1 MASARCYLIITGA
14 YVKIVTNLIRALFCL
29 KASYVQG
36 ASKKKKFCTKC
47 SSSNYFRKQHFLDCL
62 TSLLPPSTFFIF
74 PLKSLSSL
82 LIMLVCQNVVWHRC
96 QRFWIIKKEMLFSFL
111 SNFSCAFLRCIWF
124 LPYQV
129 FSISWNLWWA
139 TIYQTRKTSFC
150 YNCYFIF
157 IKILFF
163 SITLSLFLHEVLQ

>member
-1 MASARCYLIITGA
+1 MTSARCYLIITGA

-96 QRFWIIKKEMLFSFL
+96 QRFWIIKKKCFFHFYQILTMYLIFAISSILNFVKSL
-111 SNFSCAFLRCIWF
+111 VSSNIPNS
-124 LPYQV
+124 Q
-129 FSISWNLWWA
+129 NL
-139 TIYQTRKTSFC
+139 
-150 YNCYFIF
+150 
-157 IKILFF
+157 
-163 SITLSLFLHEVLQ
+163 VLL

>member
-1 MASARCYLIITGA
+1 MLLNLYWCLCKSCYLLDTRSVLLEGLLCSRGFQEK
-14 YVKIVTNLIRALFCL
+14 KI
-29 KASYVQG
+29 
-36 ASKKKKFCTKC
+36 CTKC
-47 SSSNYFRKQHFLDCL
+47 SSSNYFRKQYFLDYL

-74 PLKSLSSL
+74 PLTSSSSL

-96 QRFWIIKKEMLFSFL
+96 QRFWIIKKEILFSFL

-124 LPYQV
+124 LLYQV
-129 FSISWNLWWA
+129 FSISWNLWLA
-139 TIYQTRKTSFC
+139 TIYQNRKNSFC

-163 SITLSLFLHEVLQ
+163 SITLSLFWHEIFQ